1 MKKYVFFDF
10 DGTVFDTAEGITK
23 STQYA
28 LKKLG
33 IEAELNELMCF
44 CGPPLT
50 EMFSKKYGF
59 DSEKAEEAVALYRE
73 RYRPIGWEECSPFA
87 GMHEMILKL
96 REKGITT
103 VVTTSKPKY
112 FTDRILEKHGMTGD
126 FDLVCG
132 SEFDGTR
139 GKKWEVID
147 YALKQLNIT
156 AAEAVLIG
164 DRMYDVDGAKK
175 CGMDC
180 IGVRFGYAEPN
191 ELEEHGAIYVA
202 ENPEDLYEFLMK

>member
-28 LKKLG
+28 LKQMG

-50 EMFSKKYGF
+50 EMFSKKYGMSN
-59 DSEKAEEAVALYRE
+59 DEAEHAVELYRQ
-73 RYRPIGWEECSPFA
+73 RYSPIGWMECKPFE
-87 GMHEMILKL
+87 GMHELLQKL
-96 REKGITT
+96 RSLGVVT
-103 VVTTSKPKY
+103 VVTTSKPHT
-112 FTDRILEKHGMTGD
+112 FTNKILEQHGMTED

-132 SEFDGTR
+132 AEFDGTR
-139 GKKWEVID
+139 GKKWEVIA
-147 YALKQLNIT
+147 YALQQLGIS
-156 AAEAVLIG
+156 ADEAVLVG
-164 DRMYDVDGAKK
+164 DRMYDVDGARK

-202 ENPEDLYEFLMK
+202 EDTQDLFEYLTK